1 LVKIH
6 KKRHDTPKHIK
17 YKEGG
22 VDQQGRGDL
31 GGEVIP
37 WHVHKL
43 QIRSTNQ
50 LHLWSIK
57 ETIVILTNEPGV
69 VNGFL
74 REGLDVGPRTDDA
87 DIVWSRGFVVEGY
100 VLADEHADADA
111 GHVESVEE
119 GLDLGIDLG
128 SLAVLFVFQNSL
140 G

>member
-6 KKRHDTPKHIK
+6 KRIHDAQSRK
-17 YKEGG
+17 YSREKGRWEWGG
-22 VDQQGRGDL
+22 V
-31 GGEVIP
+31 GGVIP

-43 QIRSTNQ
+43 QVRSTNQ
-50 LHLWSIK
+50 LHLWSIE
-57 ETIVILTNEPGV
+57 ETIIILTDESGV

-74 REGLDVGPRTDDA
+74 GEGLDVGPRADDA
-87 DIVWSRGFVVEGY
+87 DVVWSRGFVVEGY